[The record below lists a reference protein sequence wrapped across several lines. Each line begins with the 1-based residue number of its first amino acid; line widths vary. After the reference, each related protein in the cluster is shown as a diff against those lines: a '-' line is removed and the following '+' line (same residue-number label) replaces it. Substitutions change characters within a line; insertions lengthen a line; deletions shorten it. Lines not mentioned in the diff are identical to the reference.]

1 MKLST
6 SSIFCSVLCLA
17 ATIHA
22 APVQN
27 GDHRGLKVESKR
39 QARSVKGLG
48 SSQFRSD
55 SLGMRPQVRDY
66 ADDHVDLLIII
77 DLFRRQAQSESETDE
92 LIDFLEGLGQGGR
105 ESSSVAAS
113 TSSIT
118 SAGPQAQPTQS
129 TLVRTSTTLLSSSSQ
144 TTSLPSSSVSIATPS
159 STSTADSA
167 TSPLPTLSLPPSL
180 ATNPNNSS
188 SHPRLVFAHF
198 MVGIVSTYQPS
209 NWERDMNLA
218 KSYGIDGFALNVGKD
233 SYTESQLKMAYDA
246 AAKVGFEVF
255 ISFDVSQEGE
265 IEISPWD
272 GGQGR

>member
-1 MKLST
+1 M
-6 SSIFCSVLCLA
+6 
-17 ATIHA
+17 
-22 APVQN
+22 
-27 GDHRGLKVESKR
+27 
-39 QARSVKGLG
+39 
-48 SSQFRSD
+48 
-55 SLGMRPQVRDY
+55 Y
-66 ADDHVDLLIII
+66 I
-77 DLFRRQAQSESETDE
+77 DLSRRQAQSESETDR
-92 LIDFLEGLGQGGR
+92 LIDFLEGLGQKGL

-113 TSSIT
+113 TSSTT

-129 TLVRTSTTLLSSSSQ
+129 TLVRTSTTLLSSSSH
-144 TTSLPSSSVSIATPS
+144 TTSLASSSASIATPS
-159 STSTADSA
+159 STLTIDST

-255 ISFDVSQEGE
+255 VSFDVSWEGE